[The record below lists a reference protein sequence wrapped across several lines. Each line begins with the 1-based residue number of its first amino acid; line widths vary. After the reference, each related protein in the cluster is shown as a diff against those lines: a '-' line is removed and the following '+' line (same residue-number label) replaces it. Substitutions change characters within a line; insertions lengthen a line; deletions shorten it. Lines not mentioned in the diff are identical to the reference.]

1 MADVIIDITCPVCE
15 TVFKK
20 KARELTDGAEIKCPK
35 CGEKTTIRGDMF
47 TEMIDKLEKGGN
59 A

>member
-20 KARELTDGAEIKCPK
+20 KARELKDGAIIKCPK
-35 CGEKTTIRGDMF
+35 CGEKTTIKGDMF
-47 TEMIDKLEKGGN
+47 TEMVEKLEKGGT